1 MKLKAAFKFE
11 IRDFLTTVFSV
22 YGVMMLIN
30 IIAIVVQL
38 ASKNNF
44 KTNMTLNGAEI
55 ILIVTVFI
63 IAAGDFRE
71 NFQMLMQNGV
81 SRKTI
86 FISKAGTGLMFALIL
101 SIADRLFIFLS
112 KIISDLVGVT
122 KSTESVWI
130 QIYPEFADKHNAVWS
145 FIAFAAVGAAVY
157 ICSYMLG
164 TVLSGLIYRLGKGG
178 RTALAIA
185 LPVTAFVLVPLLLEI
200 FWETAFVRWLI
211 HTLVTILGL
220 GKGIPYPAAAT
231 FTVLSCI
238 LGAASWLIIRRAV
251 PKD

>member
-71 NFQMLMQNGV
+71 NFQMLMQ
-81 SRKTI
+81 
-86 FISKAGTGLMFALIL
+86 L
-101 SIADRLFIFLS
+101 
-112 KIISDLVGVT
+112 
-122 KSTESVWI
+122 
-130 QIYPEFADKHNAVWS
+130 
-145 FIAFAAVGAAVY
+145 
-157 ICSYMLG
+157 
-164 TVLSGLIYRLGKGG
+164 
-178 RTALAIA
+178 
-185 LPVTAFVLVPLLLEI
+185 
-200 FWETAFVRWLI
+200 
-211 HTLVTILGL
+211 
-220 GKGIPYPAAAT
+220 
-231 FTVLSCI
+231 
-238 LGAASWLIIRRAV
+238 
-251 PKD
+251 